1 MTANTES
8 TDTQSTGAGSTGIN
22 SAGRR
27 FWFSPQWVVAVVVLV
42 IALLAPLFVQTY
54 WLHVLIIAYFYAIL
68 ASSWSLLAGYA
79 GQFSFAHMAFMA
91 LGAYTVGLFGR
102 FLRLSTAPTGTCT
115 EVRLGNLWLVLMN
128 AVGDNCLEAGKA
140 NMPVGSLI
148 YRPPLVPGIILGVL
162 VAGLAGLAIGA
173 LVLRFRAAYLA
184 LFTIAFSEILRTLIR
199 GEPQITRGDHG
210 LRVPALFPDTISRIP
225 YYYTMLAILVASLL
239 FMFWLARSRV
249 GLFLRAIR
257 EDEEAAAARGVDV
270 VRYKVLTFV
279 ITAMLAGLGGV
290 FLAHYITILS
300 PNIMVLPQM
309 GLVIAMA
316 IIGGV
321 ESLLAAA
328 IGALI
333 IQVSLELLREFEA
346 WRLVIFG
353 ALLIITLRFARNG
366 LLAPLMQKL
375 AGAVPRPEA
384 RGEES
389 TAEVGEEVRV

>member
-1 MTANTES
+1 
-8 TDTQSTGAGSTGIN
+8 
-22 SAGRR
+22 
-27 FWFSPQWVVAVVVLV
+27 VVVLV

-328 IGALI
+328 FGALI

-353 ALLIITLRFARNG
+353 ALLIVTLRFARNG
-366 LLAPLMQKL
+366 LLAPLMQQL
-375 AGAVPRPEA
+375 AGVVPRPEA
-384 RGEES
+384 RREEA

>member
-1 MTANTES
+1 MTRN
-8 TDTQSTGAGSTGIN
+8 
-22 SAGRR
+22 RR
-27 FWFSPQWVVAVVVLV
+27 FWLSSQWAVALVVLV

-115 EVRLGNLWLVLMN
+115 EIRLGNLWLVLMN
-128 AVGDNCLEAGKA
+128 AIGDNCLELGKA

-148 YRPPLVPGIILGVL
+148 YRPPVVPGIILGVL
-162 VAGLAGLAIGA
+162 IAGLAGLAIGG
-173 LVLRFRAAYLA
+173 LVLRFKAAYLA

-199 GEPQITRGDHG
+199 GEPHITRGDHG
-210 LRVPALFPDTISRIP
+210 LRVAPLFPDTISRIP
-225 YYYTMLAILVASLL
+225 YYYTMLAILVVCLL
-239 FMFWLARSRV
+239 FMFGLARSRV

-279 ITAMLAGLGGV
+279 ITAMLAGLAGV

-309 GLVIAMA
+309 GLVIVMA

-328 IGALI
+328 IGAMI
-333 IQVSLELLREFEA
+333 IQISLELLREFEA

-353 ALLIITLRFARNG
+353 ALLIVTLRFARNG
-366 LLAPLMQKL
+366 LLAPLIQRL
-375 AGAVPRPEA
+375 SGAVPRPEA
-384 RGEES
+384 RSEES
-389 TAEVGEEVRV
+389 GTELGEEVHV